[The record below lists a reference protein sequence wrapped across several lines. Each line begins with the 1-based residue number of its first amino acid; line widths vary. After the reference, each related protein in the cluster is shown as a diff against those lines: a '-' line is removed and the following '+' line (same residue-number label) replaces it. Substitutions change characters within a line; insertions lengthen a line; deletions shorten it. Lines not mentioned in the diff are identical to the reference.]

1 MRLSLVIHVA
11 GRILRVLGM
20 MFLAPIVVA
29 LIYGESED
37 VGGFVLAGAI
47 TVVLAQAMV
56 RASRET
62 AEDLRRIEAL
72 AVVSGTWLVVAQ
84 LGAIPYMWVGLS
96 PIDALFESMSGFT
109 TTGATILVDFEQ
121 LGRGMLFWRSM
132 SQWLGGMGVITLFVA
147 VLPRLAFGVRQLFFT
162 EAPGPTGEKL
172 TPHIR
177 QTAAYLW
184 QVYAWLTLAE
194 LVALS
199 VAGMPLYDA
208 VCHSMTTLAAG
219 GFSPN
224 PESIMGYQNAAVE
237 WIICVFMFLA
247 GANFALQYRAL
258 LGRPG
263 ALLRD
268 DEFKAYA
275 TIIGFAASGLA
286 VFLWMQGGDASFRT
300 ALFQTLSV
308 VTTTG
313 YASVDFELW
322 TDQAK
327 VILLALMFIGGCAGS
342 AAGGPK
348 VLRHVLVGRYTLTE
362 LRRTLHPRG
371 VLPVKLG
378 GKVVSEEIMRAVLV
392 FFLFYILMF
401 AVCAAL
407 VISFGAD
414 IVTGLT
420 ATIATL
426 GNIGPGLGQVGP
438 MANYGHLHPVSKVVL
453 TAAMWIGRLE
463 VLTVLAL
470 LRWEVWR
477 SAHWRGLVAGSSR

>member
-11 GRILRVLGM
+11 GRILRILGM

-29 LIYGESED
+29 LIYGELED

-184 QVYAWLTLAE
+184 QVYAGLTLAE

>member
-11 GRILRVLGM
+11 GRILRILGM

-29 LIYGESED
+29 LIYGELED

-56 RASRET
+56 RASRDT

-184 QVYAWLTLAE
+184 QVYAGLTLAE